1 MRTSASRRTPRA
13 PCSVACMRAH
23 SRGAVQ
29 TTELLAPYLP
39 TEGRQV
45 SPYSEGGALFA
56 LGLIHAS
63 HGQPVVE
70 FMSNS
75 LSNTHNE
82 VVQHG
87 ACLGLGLASQGTD
100 DPDLYE
106 KLKGAPPAA
115 LRCLNRPGRPIAAM
129 LNA

>member
-1 MRTSASRRTPRA
+1 MHALA
-13 PCSVACMRAH
+13 ACNEKYT
-23 SRGAVQ
+23 VLQ

-39 TEGRQV
+39 AEGRTV

-70 FMSNS
+70 FISNS

-87 ACLGLGLASQGTD
+87 ACLGLGLASQGSD
-100 DPDLYE
+100 DPLLYE
-106 KLKGAPPAA
+106 KLKGTAPS
-115 LRCLNRPGRPIAAM
+115 PILDSVLCFSLSSYCAIFVSTCP
-129 LNA
+129 

>member
-1 MRTSASRRTPRA
+1 MRLLLLLILSVPTSNLSTPSS
-13 PCSVACMRAH
+13 PSKLKYCCGFCSCKFSIHNLHWCV
-23 SRGAVQ
+23 GLQ

-39 TEGRQV
+39 AEGRTV

-70 FMSNS
+70 FISNS

-87 ACLGLGLASQGTD
+87 ASD
-100 DPDLYE
+100 DPLLYE
-106 KLKGAPPAA
+106 KLKGMILAS
-115 LRCLNRPGRPIAAM
+115 LTLIS
-129 LNA
+129 

>member
-1 MRTSASRRTPRA
+1 MTCESR
-13 PCSVACMRAH
+13 C
-23 SRGAVQ
+23 VQ

-39 TEGRQV
+39 AEGRTV

-70 FMSNS
+70 FISNS
-75 LSNTHNE
+75 LSNTNNE

-87 ACLGLGLASQGTD
+87 ACLGLGLASQGSD
-100 DPDLYE
+100 DLILYE
-106 KLKGAPPAA
+106 KLKGAPPTLLQTPCTSSCAVH
-115 LRCLNRPGRPIAAM
+115 
-129 LNA
+129 

>member
-1 MRTSASRRTPRA
+1 M
-13 PCSVACMRAH
+13 VV
-23 SRGAVQ
+23 VQ

-39 TEGRQV
+39 AEGRTV

-70 FMSNS
+70 FISNS

-87 ACLGLGLASQGTD
+87 ACLGLGLASQGSD
-100 DPDLYE
+100 DPLLYE
-106 KLKGAPPAA
+106 KLKGTP
-115 LRCLNRPGRPIAAM
+115 LSQSFSLCTILNRIVSHAPHCTP
-129 LNA
+129 